1 MAMKM
6 LRDDYER
13 GKLKRSDVQ
22 AVIRRIQMQQYPR

>member
-6 LRDDYER
+6 LQDDYDK

-22 AVIRRIQMQQYPR
+22 AVMRQIQMKQYPR